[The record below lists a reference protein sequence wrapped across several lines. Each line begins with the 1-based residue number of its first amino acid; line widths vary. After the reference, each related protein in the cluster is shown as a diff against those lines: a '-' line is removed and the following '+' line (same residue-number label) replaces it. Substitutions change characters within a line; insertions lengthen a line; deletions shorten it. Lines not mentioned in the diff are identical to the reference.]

1 MSKYDALGSFLRGQ
15 GEYVPMTF
23 REIERV
29 TGTTLPNSKQYP
41 AWWSNNTW
49 NNVMTKVWLE
59 AGYRTEQVDIAGEK
73 LVFRRAATGMHQGM
87 QENNRMFDPA
97 PKTASHAP
105 HPIVGALKGTF
116 TIEPGWDL
124 TKPVLDED
132 DMDTAIEKTADLIDK
147 GLSGGAQ

>member
-1 MSKYDALGSFLRGQ
+1 MSKYDALGSFLRSQ
-15 GEYVPMTF
+15 GGEHVPMTF
-23 REIERV
+23 RDIERV
-29 TGTTLPNSKQYP
+29 TGTKLPNSKQYP

-73 LVFRRAATGMHQGM
+73 LVFRRASQGM
-87 QENNRMFDPA
+87 QENRRMFDPA
-97 PKTASHAP
+97 PKDISHTP

-124 TKPVLDED
+124 TKPMLDED
-132 DMDTAIEKTADLIDK
+132 DIDAAIEKTADLIDK
-147 GLSGGAQ
+147 GLHGGSQ

>member
-1 MSKYDALGSFLRGQ
+1 MSKYDALGSFLRRQ
-15 GEYVPMTF
+15 GGELVAMTF

-29 TGTTLPNSKQYP
+29 TGAKLPNSKQYP

-59 AGYRTEQVDIAGEK
+59 AGYRTEQVDIAGQK
-73 LVFRRAATGMHQGM
+73 LVFRRASQGM
-87 QENNRMFDPA
+87 QETRRMFNPA
-97 PKTASHAP
+97 LKKAPHAP

-124 TKPVLDED
+124 TKPALDED
-132 DMDTAIEKTADLIDK
+132 DMDAAIEKTADLIDK
-147 GLSGGAQ
+147 GLNGGPQ